1 MSNVSWLTNTSVQDL
16 QSSLS
21 CAEANDELNID
32 VLREAYRLVTRR
44 GEFTKA
50 KLLDRYIRKLIKLA
64 NQTEEVNP

>member
-44 GEFTKA
+44 GESTKA
-50 KLLDRYIRKLIKLA
+50 KLLDRYIRKIIKST
-64 NQTEEVNP
+64 NQTVEVNP

>member
-21 CAEANDELNID
+21 CAEANYELNID

-44 GEFTKA
+44 GESTKA
-50 KLLDRYIRKLIKLA
+50 KLLDRYIRKIIKST
-64 NQTEEVNP
+64 NQTVEVNP